1 MARSFPDLTY
11 SQDAL
16 THLEVERV
24 VSSEDGAKCF
34 DSIGIKDSILVDQKK
49 KCTKY
54 MFGSSPAST
63 HSV

>member
-49 KCTKY
+49 NQPNTCLD
-54 MFGSSPAST
+54 PLLPP
-63 HSV
+63 HIL